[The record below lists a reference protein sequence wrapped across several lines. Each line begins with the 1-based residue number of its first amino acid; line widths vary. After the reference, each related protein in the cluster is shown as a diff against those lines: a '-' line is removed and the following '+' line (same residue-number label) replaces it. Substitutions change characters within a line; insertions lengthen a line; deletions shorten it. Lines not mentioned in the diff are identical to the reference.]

1 MRHKIRLVTIYFF
14 LYFFMFTHHTVC
26 VVATGPGA
34 GVSAVMGP
42 AGVPLW
48 AVQVMVTVARAEISD
63 TGPTY
68 RVTIPARRKSGTNFP
83 SQV

>member
-1 MRHKIRLVTIYFF
+1 
-14 LYFFMFTHHTVC
+14 MFTHHTVC

-34 GVSAVMGP
+34 GVSAVVGP

-48 AVQVMVTVARAEISD
+48 AVQVMVTVARAEIPD

-83 SQV
+83 SQVNRISC